1 MLFGWAV
8 AQYMWTVVADAGV
21 NLGGAAV
28 GADALAPLDA
38 PLEEAAPS
46 A

>member
-21 NLGGAAV
+21 NLGGTAV
-28 GADALAPLDA
+28 GTDALAPLDA